1 MSNYTPAEGISS
13 VEVKFLIVIASVESI
28 VGSLANLLIII
39 MFITR
44 EELRRKNSDLLILN
58 LAVADFISLTT
69 FLPWN
74 TYLTSQGKVDNEA
87 YYTSLNTFCLFYSGT
102 AVLTIAF
109 DKYIAVVYP
118 LRYSTFISRRR
129 TIFMILLTWFTA
141 IGLVIYHFFNALFS
155 GKHHILDKSLSGVV
169 LLQLLFVSA
178 LYVVVFKA
186 VRKQLLLH
194 SVEKILIKSAFNTF
208 LVICLFYA
216 TFLPYVVL
224 QMCSINDFFVWRRL
238 FSVIYINACINP
250 FIYFFRMKRFR
261 RALQK
266 CCCIFKT
273 GMVFTYFIQPSLIM
287 HL

>member
-1 MSNYTPAEGISS
+1 MSNYTPAHGISS

-28 VGSLANLLIII
+28 VGSLANLVIII

-74 TYLTSQGKVDNEA
+74 TYLTSQGKGENRA
-87 YYTSLNTFCLFYSGT
+87 YYTSLNTFCLLYSGT

-129 TIFMILLTWFTA
+129 TIFMISFTWLIA

-208 LVICLFYA
+208 ILIFLFYS
-216 TFLPYVVL
+216 TFLPYAVL
-224 QMCSINDFFVWRRL
+224 QMSSMNDFFVWRRL
-238 FSVIYINACINP
+238 FSLIYINACINP
-250 FIYFFRMKRFR
+250 FVYFFRMKRFR
-261 RALQK
+261 RAFQK
-266 CCCIFKT
+266 FCRNISKRNR
-273 GMVFTYFIQPSLIM
+273 VLSLSR
-287 HL
+287 HLR